1 MSKPEVLTW
10 DWKEQLDM
18 ADLASA
24 LRRLGSRVRVYEVDT
39 GSDQFAFVLSND
51 DLTEEQV
58 AEVWHK
64 EWGSG

>member
-24 LRRLGSRVRVYEVDT
+24 LRRLGSRIRVYEVDT
-39 GSDQFAFVLSND
+39 GSDQFAFVLSTE

-64 EWGSG
+64 EWESS

>member
-24 LRRLGSRVRVYEVDT
+24 LRRLGSRIRVYEVDT

-64 EWGSG
+64 EWES